1 MKTSGGFFVA
11 VGFKQEPR
19 AMSSCGLLAIQDPV
33 GMANSIGR
41 NIVCKYNIFC
51 LFVYIWLLSLRIR
64 NSYFCGD
71 KDLTK
76 IVFVAV
82 KRDFEFLYLL
92 IFLFSLPSF
101 AH

>member
-1 MKTSGGFFVA
+1 MQVCLTHRLSLCNAFGPETRPVVFFVA

-64 NSYFCGD
+64 NS
-71 KDLTK
+71 
-76 IVFVAV
+76 
-82 KRDFEFLYLL
+82 
-92 IFLFSLPSF
+92 
-101 AH
+101 